1 MTQEQRVIEMM
12 RKAGGY
18 ATLRRLNEIVDYS
31 AWKTKTPE
39 ATIRRIVQVS
49 KQFFRIQP
57 GLWTLDKEK
66 EFSVTINDEDLS
78 NFASRYYEAGSF
90 ELYPTKNMYQFILFN
105 KEDGR
110 KWHVQWGIE
119 SNKRWIRRIY

>member
-49 KQFFRIQP
+49 KQFFQNSTRTMGFRGVP
-57 GLWTLDKEK
+57 
-66 EFSVTINDEDLS
+66 
-78 NFASRYYEAGSF
+78 R
-90 ELYPTKNMYQFILFN
+90 
-105 KEDGR
+105 
-110 KWHVQWGIE
+110 
-119 SNKRWIRRIY
+119 

>member
-1 MTQEQRVIEMM
+1 MTQEQQVVEMM

-31 AWKTKTPE
+31 AWKTKTPK

-57 GLWTLDKEK
+57 GLWALLVLPPILLVVVILELKEK
-66 EFSVTINDEDLS
+66 RSSL
-78 NFASRYYEAGSF
+78 R
-90 ELYPTKNMYQFILFN
+90 
-105 KEDGR
+105 
-110 KWHVQWGIE
+110 
-119 SNKRWIRRIY
+119 